1 QWLVTG
7 LTVGVCVNL
16 SAVVLLL
23 PPVCGTAPL
32 NNKIVGGE
40 DASAGMWPWQVSLH
54 QSGSHV
60 CGGSLINNRWI
71 LTAAHCFEDTST
83 FDWVVYLGRES
94 QQGLNLNEV
103 SRGLEEVIKHPD
115 YDKNSKDNDIC
126 LLKLSSTVDF
136 TNYIRPVCLA
146 APGSSFTG
154 GTSCWV
160 TGWGNIRSVPLTF
173 PGRLQ
178 EVNIPIVS
186 TSQCSDTYTL
196 TANMICA
203 GVPEGGKDSCQGDSG
218 GPLVSKT
225 GATWVQAGVVSF
237 GRLCAVPNTP
247 GVYARVSSYQSWINS
262 HVTTNRPGYVTFQGS
277 GVGSD
282 GGTNAAVQSSTL
294 SLTLLLSV
302 PPVLFTVFILS

>member
-1 QWLVTG
+1 VKG
-7 LTVGVCVNL
+7 FDCVNL

-71 LTAAHCFEDTST
+71 LTAMCTCYRVSVF
-83 FDWVVYLGRES
+83 

-160 TGWGNIRSVPLTF
+160 TGWGNIRSGVPLTF

>member
-1 QWLVTG
+1 ILSLLG
-7 LTVGVCVNL
+7 SILCVNL

-71 LTAAHCFEDTST
+71 LTAAHCFEDLIARSN
-83 FDWVVYLGRES
+83 YIHES
-94 QQGLNLNEV
+94 GLFFCFC
-103 SRGLEEVIKHPD
+103 LEEVIKHPD

-160 TGWGNIRSVPLTF
+160 TGWGNIRIPLTF